1 MAEIAFISRILM
13 FCSVLVMLLCSV
25 GLVVWGAFMTDSSY
39 DRKLKDVVFNYNS
52 SQPLADDKF
61 NMRSWIYSSYWSIW
75 GLCVIAAIIAIIGLI
90 AAIMRNKAVIA
101 TFLVL
106 LIVFVLIE
114 ISGSITIWSKRGSI
128 RRLLYRFAN
137 DIYATSSLF
146 DISVIQNI
154 YQCCGVRNGGWTCPN
169 TPPCDTAVFNSV
181 DNAMMIA
188 GIIMIPLLLL
198 QFFIIG
204 FSALVLRIEP
214 RVVKERKREPEKT
227 NTEETWSS

>member
-52 SQPLADDKF
+52 SEPLAGDKS
-61 NMRSWIYSSYWSIW
+61 NMRSW
-75 GLCVIAAIIAIIGLI
+75 
-90 AAIMRNKAVIA
+90 
-101 TFLVL
+101 
-106 LIVFVLIE
+106 
-114 ISGSITIWSKRGSI
+114 
-128 RRLLYRFAN
+128 
-137 DIYATSSLF
+137 
-146 DISVIQNI
+146 
-154 YQCCGVRNGGWTCPN
+154 YQCCGVRSGGWTCPN
-169 TPPCDTAVFNSV
+169 NTPCDTAVFNSV

-214 RVVKERKREPEKT
+214 RVVKERKRGEEVT
-227 NTEETWSS
+227 NTDETWSS

>member
-52 SQPLADDKF
+52 SEPLAGDKS
-61 NMRSWIYSSYWSIW
+61 NMRSWIYSTYWSIW
-75 GLCVIAAIIAIIGLI
+75 GLCVIAAIIAIINSCNHAKQSRHCYI
-90 AAIMRNKAVIA
+90 FSFADCRCFDRNQWKYHN
-101 TFLVL
+101 LVQAGKY
-106 LIVFVLIE
+106 
-114 ISGSITIWSKRGSI
+114 SKIT
-128 RRLLYRFAN
+128 
-137 DIYATSSLF
+137 
-146 DISVIQNI
+146 
-154 YQCCGVRNGGWTCPN
+154 YQCCGVRSGGWTCPN
-169 TPPCDTAVFNSV
+169 NTPCDTAVFNSV

-214 RVVKERKREPEKT
+214 RVVKERKRGEEVT
-227 NTEETWSS
+227 NTDETWSS